1 MGKVRQLFIILV
13 LAIGV
18 ALSAGTA
25 YAASTLPNGL
35 TAKIVAVSG
44 QTISGN
50 IDATGYDVG
59 IYVGPGVH
67 DVRIV
72 GATVSGANDEGILVQ
87 DTSDVLI
94 KSSTITGNAVNP
106 FSIEEVKGIALV
118 GTTNIVVHNNTVQ
131 ANHYGGIGVYDDGP
145 NHPWSPNAISAP
157 RASTG
162 NLISANRVIDNGIY
176 HCGIVVSA
184 KNPGGGV
191 SNNVVTRNTISG
203 GLGGIIVAGGGF
215 GPVSLTDNVVSHNV
229 ITNNLIPG
237 ISLHAFGPG
246 VITGT
251 QLIGN
256 VLSYNGAGEV
266 SKETTGIEIFAIPGV
281 GTISKTQVLQE
292 TVTGD
297 YYGVYHLGDT
307 GTHVSQLTTAGATVA
322 VGP

>member
-1 MGKVRQLFIILV
+1 MGKLRHLFIILV
-13 LAIGV
+13 LALGV
-18 ALSAGTA
+18 ALPAGIA
-25 YAASTLPNGL
+25 AAASALPNGL

-44 QTISGN
+44 QTIGGD

-67 DVRIV
+67 GVSIV
-72 GATVSGANDEGILVQ
+72 GATVSGANDQGILVQ
-87 DTSDVLI
+87 DTSGVLI
-94 KSSTITGNAVNP
+94 RSSTITGNAIDP

-118 GTTNIVVHNNTVQ
+118 GTTGVAVRGNTVQ
-131 ANHYGGIGVYDDGP
+131 GNRYGGIGVYDDGP
-145 NHPWSPNAISAP
+145 NHPWSPEAISAP

-162 NLISANRVIDNGIY
+162 NL
-176 HCGIVVSA
+176 VSA

-191 SNNVVTRNTISG
+191 SDNVVTRNTISG
-203 GLGGIIVAGGGF
+203 GLGGIIVAGGGY
-215 GPVSLTDNVVSHNV
+215 GPVRLTNNVVSHNV
-229 ITNNLIPG
+229 LTDNLIPC

-251 QLIGN
+251 HLIGN
-256 VLSYNGAGEV
+256 VLSNNGTGEL
-266 SKETTGIEIFAIPGV
+266 SRETTGIEIFAIPGV

-297 YYGVYHLGDT
+297 YYGVYHVGDT
-307 GTHVSQLTTAGATVA
+307 GTHVAQLTTGGATVA